1 MPTTF
6 LTIFISLLAGHFAA
20 DFALQTEDFVRRKR
34 ELGTLAVHAG
44 LVALVSY
51 LFLGLPSAWPI
62 ALAVGLVHGL
72 IDFVKTRSTRQELAL
87 FLLDQGM
94 HFVTLALI
102 AYAGAARLQGEVA
115 IWSGMFGVDY
125 YRVLVVLTGALAAVY
140 ASSFAVDIAV
150 KPLIRQIKDHDGGE
164 QDDLAVEH
172 QRGLLRGGRF
182 IGYLERSLIFLFVLV
197 DVPSAIGFLIA
208 AKSIFR
214 FGELSDRSNRVEAE
228 YIIIGTLMSFLL
240 GLLCAFATRALL
252 AALGS

>member
-1 MPTTF
+1 MPTSF

-44 LVALVSY
+44 LVALVSF
-51 LFLGLPSAWPI
+51 LFLGLPSGWPI
-62 ALAVGLVHGL
+62 GLAVGIVHGL
-72 IDFVKTRSTRQELAL
+72 IDFVKTRSTRKELPL
-87 FLLDQGM
+87 FLIDQGL
-94 HFVTLALI
+94 HFVTLALF
-102 AYAGAARLQGEVA
+102 ASAGAARLQGQVA
-115 IWSGMFGVDY
+115 IWSALFGADY
-125 YRVLVVLTGALAAVY
+125 YRVLVILTGALAAVY

-150 KPLIRQIKDHDGGE
+150 KPLIRQMADGPQE
-164 QDDLAVEH
+164 DQSELAAEH
-172 QRGLLRGGRF
+172 QRGLLKGGRF

-208 AKSIFR
+208 AKSVFR

-240 GLLCAFATRALL
+240 GLLCAYATRALL
-252 AALGS
+252 AAPGM